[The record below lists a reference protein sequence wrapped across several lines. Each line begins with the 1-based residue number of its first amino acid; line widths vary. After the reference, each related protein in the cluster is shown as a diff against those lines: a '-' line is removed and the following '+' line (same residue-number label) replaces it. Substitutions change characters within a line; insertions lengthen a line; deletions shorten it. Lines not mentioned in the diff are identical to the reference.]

1 MKFLKIENIII
12 NSKRYIPITKEKT
25 KINLNNNKHY
35 KLRIIFIFIF
45 IFIISLS
52 LFIISNNIYKNNN
65 ILEIYSNSQNKDRNE
80 FINKLKDILN
90 FNEIFENEMMNKHT
104 TFRIGGPAKYFTRPK
119 TVNQIL
125 EIIKLCT
132 KFKVNFFILG
142 NGSNLLVSDNGY
154 DGVIIQIKEDNF
166 SNLEIIKKDENNYS
180 LIVGGGMLMKT
191 LSIEACMLS
200 LTGLEDIIDIP
211 GTIGGGIIMNAS
223 FRGTGLRK
231 PLSKVKII
239 TPEGDIKELTKEECK
254 LTNRGSMLK
263 DKKYIVIEAIFNL
276 TKGDPMII
284 QKKMTNN
291 TKMRYEKQPMYFGS
305 AGSFFQWNYNKHGSI
320 YEKYKESNLVSY
332 RIGNSMI
339 YTYNIAFIVN
349 LGNATA
355 SNVMEIVEHITK
367 IMKDRYNIDMIREVI
382 IIGKINDI
390 EYYY

>member
-1 MKFLKIENIII
+1 
-12 NSKRYIPITKEKT
+12 
-25 KINLNNNKHY
+25 
-35 KLRIIFIFIF
+35 
-45 IFIISLS
+45 
-52 LFIISNNIYKNNN
+52 
-65 ILEIYSNSQNKDRNE
+65 
-80 FINKLKDILN
+80 
-90 FNEIFENEMMNKHT
+90 
-104 TFRIGGPAKYFTRPK
+104 
-119 TVNQIL
+119 
-125 EIIKLCT
+125 
-132 KFKVNFFILG
+132 
-142 NGSNLLVSDNGY
+142 
-154 DGVIIQIKEDNF
+154 
-166 SNLEIIKKDENNYS
+166 
-180 LIVGGGMLMKT
+180 
-191 LSIEACMLS
+191 
-200 LTGLEDIIDIP
+200 
-211 GTIGGGIIMNAS
+211 MNAS
-223 FRGTGLRK
+223 FRGTGLSK

-305 AGSFFQWNYNKHGSI
+305 AGSFFQWNYIKHGSI

-390 EYYY
+390 EYY

>member
-1 MKFLKIENIII
+1 M
-12 NSKRYIPITKEKT
+12 
-25 KINLNNNKHY
+25 
-35 KLRIIFIFIF
+35 
-45 IFIISLS
+45 
-52 LFIISNNIYKNNN
+52 
-65 ILEIYSNSQNKDRNE
+65 
-80 FINKLKDILN
+80 
-90 FNEIFENEMMNKHT
+90 
-104 TFRIGGPAKYFTRPK
+104 
-119 TVNQIL
+119 
-125 EIIKLCT
+125 
-132 KFKVNFFILG
+132 
-142 NGSNLLVSDNGY
+142 
-154 DGVIIQIKEDNF
+154 IIQIKEDNF

-355 SNVMEIVEHITK
+355 SNVMEIVAHITK
-367 IMKDRYNIDMIREVI
+367 IMKERYNIDMIREVI
-382 IIGKINDI
+382 IIGKINGV
-390 EYYY
+390 EYY

>member
-1 MKFLKIENIII
+1 MKYLKIENILL
-12 NSKRYIPITKEKT
+12 NSKRYIPISKEKS

-35 KLRIIFIFIF
+35 KLRTIFIFIF

-52 LFIISNNIYKNNN
+52 LFIISNKIYKNNN
-65 ILEIYSNSQNKDRNE
+65 ILEIYSNNQNKDRNE

-119 TVNQIL
+119 TVYQIL

-355 SNVMEIVEHITK
+355 SNVMEIVAHITK
-367 IMKDRYNIDMIREVI
+367 IMKERYNIDMIREVI
-382 IIGKINDI
+382 IIGKINGV
-390 EYYY
+390 EYY

>member
-1 MKFLKIENIII
+1 MKYLKIENILL
-12 NSKRYIPITKEKT
+12 NSKRYIPISKEKS

-35 KLRIIFIFIF
+35 KLRTIFIFIF

-52 LFIISNNIYKNNN
+52 LFIISNKIYKNNN
-65 ILEIYSNSQNKDRNE
+65 ILEIYSNNQNKDRNE

-119 TVNQIL
+119 TVYQIL

-355 SNVMEIVEHITK
+355 SNVMEIVAHITK
-367 IMKDRYNIDMIREVI
+367 ILKERYNIDMIREVI
-382 IIGKINDI
+382 IIGKINGV
-390 EYYY
+390 EYY

>member
-1 MKFLKIENIII
+1 
-12 NSKRYIPITKEKT
+12 
-25 KINLNNNKHY
+25 
-35 KLRIIFIFIF
+35 
-45 IFIISLS
+45 
-52 LFIISNNIYKNNN
+52 
-65 ILEIYSNSQNKDRNE
+65 
-80 FINKLKDILN
+80 
-90 FNEIFENEMMNKHT
+90 MMNKHT

-119 TVNQIL
+119 TVYQIL

-355 SNVMEIVEHITK
+355 SNVMEIVAHITK
-367 IMKDRYNIDMIREVI
+367 IMKERYNIDMIREVI
-382 IIGKINDI
+382 IIGKINGV
-390 EYYY
+390 EYY